1 MVWKLSLLRLL
12 PPVPHRLPGK
22 CVSFCCGTTWCV
34 RGARITLYY
43 KQVPPPPPHL
53 KQARAE
59 ACSEK
64 SFSVMKGFS
73 FVALHGNTLQLPIS
87 IFFFPLP
94 FGWEMFTLRRTV
106 PSPELQLLPPPTP
119 PKSSPQPHALSAATI
134 LLLYLMN
141 NLRAERF
148 VSDAQLLPCSCAI
161 NHLSELIHA
170 NAMPVLFG
178 KHLGPGQT

>member
-1 MVWKLSLLRLL
+1 MRFESHLSFNSPCPL
-12 PPVPHRLPGK
+12 PPAPWEMCLLLLWHNLMCP
-22 CVSFCCGTTWCV
+22 
-34 RGARITLYY
+34 RGQNNIILQTGA
-43 KQVPPPPPHL
+43 PSP

-87 IFFFPLP
+87 IFFLP
-94 FGWEMFTLRRTV
+94 FGWEMFTLRCTV
-106 PSPELQLLPPPTP
+106 PSPELQLPPPTTTP
-119 PKSSPQPHALSAATI
+119 LPTPKSSPHPHALSAATI

-141 NLRAERF
+141 NLRAECF

>member
-1 MVWKLSLLRLL
+1 MRLESRLSFN
-12 PPVPHRLPGK
+12 PPPRLPGK

-34 RGARITLYY
+34 QGARITLYY
-43 KQVPPPPPHL
+43 KQLPHTPHPPTTS

-73 FVALHGNTLQLPIS
+73 FVALHGNTLQQPIF
-87 IFFFPLP
+87 IFFFSS
-94 FGWEMFTLRRTV
+94 FWLRNV
-106 PSPELQLLPPPTP
+106 HFAPHSSLSWAPASLPPPH
-119 PKSSPQPHALSAATI
+119 PKSSPHPHALSAATI

-161 NHLSELIHA
+161 NHLSELINA